1 MPSSYALIVTGASG
15 SEEHR
20 AQQRKWRE
28 ALVKALGERHGMP
41 RERVI
46 ALSEDAPRAGMR
58 STRAVVR
65 RVLGDLGSRVTSNDV
80 LLIVLMGHSSF
91 DGVDAKFNLVG
102 PDIEAHE
109 WNRLLKPFAGRIVF
123 VNTTGASS
131 PFLERVAG
139 RNRVIITATHSP
151 AQKYDTVF
159 PEFWV
164 EALGSAET
172 DLDRNG
178 RISIWEAFARASGAV
193 RRWYDQ
199 KGQLATERAVIDDTN
214 DGAGRDV
221 ATEGEDG
228 LLASR
233 TFLDA
238 EPAMAGGDPAVAV
251 LVSRRDQ
258 LELQLDEL
266 KRKRSF
272 MPPGDYEQELE
283 RVLIEIA
290 RVSREIRRKAKS

>member
-1 MPSSYALIVTGASG
+1 MIITGAPG

-20 AQQRKWRE
+20 GQQRKWRE

-41 RERVI
+41 SERII
-46 ALSEDAPRAGMR
+46 ALSADAPEAEMR
-58 STRAVVR
+58 STRTAVR
-65 RVLGDLGSRVTSNDV
+65 RVLGDLASRVSATDV

-102 PDIEAHE
+102 PDLEAHE
-109 WNRLLKPFAGRIVF
+109 WNRLLAPIAGRIVF

-131 PFLERVAG
+131 PFLARLAG
-139 RNRVIITATHSP
+139 RNRVIIAATHTP

-164 EALGSAET
+164 EALGNAGT

-178 RISIWEAFARASGAV
+178 RISIWEAFARASSGV

-199 KGQLATERAVIDDTN
+199 QGQLATERAVLDDTN
-214 DGAGRDV
+214 DGTGRDV

-238 EPAMAGGDPAVAV
+238 EPAMASGDPTVAV

-258 LELQLDEL
+258 LELELDEL

-283 RVLIEIA
+283 RVLIDIA

>member
-1 MPSSYALIVTGASG
+1 M
-15 SEEHR
+15 E
-20 AQQRKWRE
+20 
-28 ALVKALGERHGMP
+28 ALGERHGMP
-41 RERVI
+41 SERI
-46 ALSEDAPRAGMR
+46 ITLSEDAPNAKMR
-58 STRAVVR
+58 STRAAVQ
-65 RVLGDLGSRVTSNDV
+65 RVLRDLASRVTKSDV

-102 PDIEAHE
+102 PDLEAHE
-109 WNRLLKPFAGRIVF
+109 WNQLLAPIAGRIVF
-123 VNTTGASS
+123 VNTTGTSS
-131 PFLERVAG
+131 PFLERLAG

-199 KGQLATERAVIDDTN
+199 KGQLATERAVLDDTN
-214 DGAGRDV
+214 DGTGRDV

-238 EPAMAGGDPAVAV
+238 EPAMASGDPTVAV

-258 LELQLDEL
+258 LELELDEL

-283 RVLIEIA
+283 RILIDIA